1 MEGANLR
8 ADGYWGPACNGPL
21 FLNTQVVMAGRNTM
35 FMEPEDYA
43 RMKEK
48 YPKFNE
54 PWTKEDVSEL
64 EAMAQDKVALDAMA
78 ESLQRTNNA
87 VRMKL
92 KALGLWESRPKG
104 LPWTEEAN
112 RDLVEMYEEGEAFE
126 DMAARFNRSINAVV
140 SHLVHLRVSLFA
152 Q

>member
-1 MEGANLR
+1 
-8 ADGYWGPACNGPL
+8 
-21 FLNTQVVMAGRNTM
+21 M